1 MFKGHGGHIKHIIN
15 HGNNGILDFS
25 ASINPLGY
33 PENVRKVILENFDT
47 ILHYPDID
55 CASLKKY
62 IAQKIWHHSD
72 EIIVGNGST
81 ELFYLIPRALKP
93 TKGIVFQPTF
103 SEFAEALKCSHAEV
117 NNKILKEED
126 DFCFTYQES
135 YFDDKKVKM
144 VFLCNPNNPTG
155 RLVEKAVILS
165 MVKQHPAITFVIDEA
180 FIDFVDEPEKYSVMH
195 EAGTLRN
202 LIVVR
207 SLTKFYGVPGLRIGY
222 LVAHADLIIK
232 MMGYKEPWSVNALAQ
247 CAAVTALEDKK
258 FVSRSREFMFT
269 ERLYLFSEL
278 SGIQGLSPYKPTA
291 NYIFVRINTN
301 DTPSSLLRE
310 RLLEQGIA
318 IRDCSNF
325 IGLNDNYFRIAVRT
339 REENIRLIA
348 VLKSVTN
355 QAAKMQKCLNQHE
368 IKSQ

>member
-33 PENVRKVILENFDT
+33 PENVRKVILENFDD

-55 CASLKKY
+55 CTSLRKY
-62 IAQKIWHHSD
+62 IGQKVGRPED

-93 TKGIVFQPTF
+93 AKGIIFQPTF

-117 NNKILKEED
+117 INSILKKAD
-126 DFCFTYQES
+126 KFCFTYRKE
-135 YFDDKKVKM
+135 YFDDKEIGM

-155 RLVEKAVILS
+155 QLVEKAVILS
-165 MVKQHPAITFVIDEA
+165 MVKQHPTITFVIDEA
-180 FIDFVDEPEKYSVMH
+180 FIDFVEEPEKYSVIH

-207 SLTKFYGVPGLRIGY
+207 SLTKFYGFPGLRIGY
-222 LVAHADLIIK
+222 LAAHADLIIK
-232 MMGYKEPWSVNALAQ
+232 MMEYKEPWSVNALAQ
-247 CAAVTALEDKK
+247 CAAMTALEDEE
-258 FVSRSREFMFT
+258 FFSRSREFMFT
-269 ERLYLFSEL
+269 ERLYLFHEL

-301 DTPSSLLRE
+301 DMPSSLLCE
-310 RLLEQGIA
+310 QLLEHGIA
-318 IRDCSNF
+318 VRDCSNF
-325 IGLNDNYFRIAVRT
+325 IGLNDKHFRIAVRT
-339 REENIRLIA
+339 RKENMML
-348 VLKSVTN
+348 VSTLKT
-355 QAAKMQKCLNQHE
+355 LFF
-368 IKSQ
+368 

>member
-33 PENVRKVILENFDT
+33 PENVRKIIFENFDD

-55 CASLKKY
+55 CAGLRKY
-62 IAQKIWHHSD
+62 IGQKVGRPQD

-81 ELFYLIPRALKP
+81 ELFYLIPRTLKP
-93 TKGIVFQPTF
+93 SKGIIFQPTF
-103 SEFAEALKCSHAEV
+103 SEFAEALKCSHAEAV
-117 NNKILKEED
+117 NNVLRSEEN
-126 DFCFTYQES
+126 FCFTYQES

-155 RLVEKAVILS
+155 QLVEKVVILS

-180 FIDFVDEPEKYSVMH
+180 FMDFVEEPEKYSVMH

-207 SLTKFYGVPGLRIGY
+207 SLTKFYGFPGLRIGY
-222 LVAHADLIIK
+222 LAAHADLIIK
-232 MMGYKEPWSVNALAQ
+232 MMEYKEPWSVNALAQ
-247 CAAVTALEDKK
+247 CAAMTALEDEE
-258 FVSRSREFMFT
+258 FFSRSREFMFT
-269 ERLYLFSEL
+269 ERLYLFHEL
-278 SGIQGLSPYKPTA
+278 SEIQGLSPYKPTA
-291 NYIFVRINTN
+291 NYIFVKINL
-301 DTPSSLLRE
+301 DGMASSLLRE
-310 RLLEQGIA
+310 QLLERGIA

-325 IGLNDNYFRIAVRT
+325 LGLSNKYFRVAVRT
-339 REENIRLIA
+339 REENMML
-348 VLKSVTN
+348 VSTLKTLLTKHSLRPM
-355 QAAKMQKCLNQHE
+355 K
-368 IKSQ
+368 IP